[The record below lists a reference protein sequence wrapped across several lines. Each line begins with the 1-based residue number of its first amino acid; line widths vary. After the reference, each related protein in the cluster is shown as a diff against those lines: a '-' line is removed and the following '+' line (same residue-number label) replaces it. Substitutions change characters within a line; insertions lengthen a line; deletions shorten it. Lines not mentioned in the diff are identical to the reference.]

1 MDKTAVLN
9 IIGQF
14 QKVLEKNG
22 IKINRIILFGSYASG
37 KQSEASDIDLVI
49 ISDDFLHKD
58 YWQRIELL
66 TDAIYEVF
74 KPIEAV
80 AMTVKEWEKGE
91 SVIADFARD
100 GEVVFAA

>member
-1 MDKTAVLN
+1 MDKAAVLN

-14 QKVLEKNG
+14 KKVLEKKG
-22 IKINRIILFGSYASG
+22 IKINRIILFGSYAAG
-37 KQSEASDIDLVI
+37 KQQDASDIDLVV
-49 ISDDFLHKD
+49 ISDDFLHQD

-80 AMTVKEWEKGE
+80 AMTVKEWENGE
-91 SVIADFARD
+91 SIIADFARN